1 MAPCCEACANDP
13 GSHVSNSVDP
23 QAVDESPRPS
33 EDVKSVEGSVRAL
46 WESARRAAEMIAGLR
61 QERQALQAHVAR
73 LERELQQAKAEAVLL
88 RKQAS
93 EQTKEGGASIAGGDR
108 DLLAAKI
115 RDLIAKL
122 DAYL

>member
-1 MAPCCEACANDP
+1 
-13 GSHVSNSVDP
+13 VSNSVDP
-23 QAVDESPRPS
+23 QAVDESPRPA
-33 EDVKSVEGSVRAL
+33 EDVRSVEGSVRAL

-61 QERQALQAHVAR
+61 QERQALQEQVAR
-73 LERELQQAKAEAVLL
+73 LEKELQQARGESVQL

>member
-1 MAPCCEACANDP
+1 M
-13 GSHVSNSVDP
+13 SNSVDP
-23 QAVDESPRPS
+23 QAVDESPRAAGDGKP
-33 EDVKSVEGSVRAL
+33 VEGSVRAL

-61 QERQALQAHVAR
+61 QERQALQAHIAR
-73 LERELQQAKAEAVLL
+73 LERELQQARADAVQIK
-88 RKQAS
+88 KQAS
-93 EQTKEGGASIAGGDR
+93 EQTKEGGISIAGGDR

>member
-1 MAPCCEACANDP
+1 MAPCCGACANDP

-23 QAVDESPRPS
+23 QAVDESPRAAG
-33 EDVKSVEGSVRAL
+33 DVKSVEVSFRAL
-46 WESARRAAEMIAGLR
+46 WESARRAAELIAGLR

-73 LERELQQAKAEAVLL
+73 LERELQQVKAETLQL

-93 EQTKEGGASIAGGDR
+93 EQTKEGGASLAGGDR
-108 DLLAAKI
+108 DLLAAKV
-115 RDLIAKL
+115 RELIAKL